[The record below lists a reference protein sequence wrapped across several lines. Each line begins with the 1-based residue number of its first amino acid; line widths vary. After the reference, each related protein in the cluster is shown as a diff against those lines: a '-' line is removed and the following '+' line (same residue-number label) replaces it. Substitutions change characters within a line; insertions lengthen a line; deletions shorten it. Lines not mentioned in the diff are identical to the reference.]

1 MPFAE
6 EAGHA
11 AWFFMHSM
19 VYQVRDEGSLA
30 AYVVAA
36 LALVERFPCEA
47 CRRKAAANP
56 AVQAHLGRLRAMTW
70 GRGARAALALW
81 AYKAHLLISASLPQ
95 TPERERWSSLNPGT
109 RVNASDRREATKELL
124 KVLSQTYAPCAPLP
138 KDAGHTV
145 AIEL

>member
-19 VYQVRDEGSLA
+19 VYQVRDQGSLA

-47 CRRKAAANP
+47 CRRKAAANQ
-56 AVQAHLGRLRAMTW
+56 AVQAHLGRLRDMTW
-70 GRGARAALALW
+70 GPGAQDALALW
-81 AYKAHLLISASLPQ
+81 AYKAHLLISATLAQ
-95 TPERERWSSLNPGT
+95 TPERTRWSKLNPST
-109 RVNASDRREATKELL
+109 RMDPSDRQSATKALL
-124 KVLSQTYAPCAPLP
+124 RALAEAYAPRPPLP
-138 KDAGHTV
+138 EGARHTMV
-145 AIEL
+145 IEL